1 MTWLGTADMKI
12 LTSQD
17 PSEAE
22 LGPLRQVVGEKEF
35 DTVYL
40 MSNRTPEITDQCV
53 AALKKWKRS
62 IQIKVFQHEG
72 FDPTDY
78 ELVLKHTEKA
88 LCSILPETGN
98 EKGALT
104 FFATPGT
111 PMMVAVLCL
120 MAERLPNVSLIQT
133 SKENGV
139 KYVKWSTPNFLTER
153 KVKQIEEASSA
164 ETPECFRGLV
174 VSSEKMRELLNQA
187 LRYAMYNIP
196 VLLLGET
203 GTGKSMIAER
213 IHKASKRTGKF
224 VSVNCGAIPENL
236 LESELFGTVKGAYTG
251 AIDKK
256 GKFEEAEKGTFF
268 LDEIGELPLNLQVKL
283 LQVLQEKKVTRLGE
297 NIPRNVDVRI
307 VAATNRNLRQMVTE
321 GTFREDLFY
330 RLAVAEIKLP
340 PLRERGAADIIKAA
354 ENALRTANKLL
365 FEDKQGEYKNL
376 SESVRKFITSKS
388 WPGNFRELNS
398 VILRAVLNS
407 PGKELTV
414 QDIRDAMLDDMCED
428 APLSSGM
435 LPIKDNGFELP
446 QYTSDGGFNLEDTLN
461 RVEKYYIELALKD
474 SGWKKTEAA
483 RLLGI
488 KNYQNLTPR
497 MKKYGLS
504 D

>member
-1 MTWLGTADMKI
+1 MTWLGTADKNI
-12 LTSQD
+12 LTAPDQS
-17 PSEAE
+17 E
-22 LGPLRQVVGEKEF
+22 LGPLRQVVEEKGF
-35 DTVYL
+35 DTICL

-53 AALKKWKRS
+53 AALKKWKKK
-62 IQIKVFQHEG
+62 IQIKVFQYKD

-78 ELVLKHTEKA
+78 ELVLKYTEET

-98 EKGALT
+98 EEGVLT

-133 SKENGV
+133 SKESGV

-164 ETPECFRGLV
+164 ETPDCFRDLV
-174 VSSEKMRELLNQA
+174 VSSETMRVLLSQA
-187 LRYAMYNIP
+187 LRYARYNIP

-213 IHKASKRTGKF
+213 IHNASKRTGKF

-236 LESELFGTVKGAYTG
+236 LEGELFGSAKGAYTG
-251 AIDKK
+251 ASDKK
-256 GKFEEAEKGTFF
+256 GKIAEADKGTLF
-268 LDEIGELPLNLQVKL
+268 LDEIGEMPLTQQVKL

-297 NIPRNVDVRI
+297 NTPRDIDVRI
-307 VAATNRNLRQMVTE
+307 VAATNRNLQQMVRD

-330 RLAVAEIKLP
+330 RLAVAMLKMP
-340 PLRERGAADIIKAA
+340 PLRDRGAADIIKAA
-354 ENALRTANKLL
+354 ENSLLTANRML
-365 FEDKQGEYKNL
+365 FESRAKEYKSF
-376 SESVRKFITSKS
+376 SENVRLFISSQK

-414 QDIRDAMLDDMCED
+414 QDIRDAMLDDSGMPCED
-428 APLSSGM
+428 EGAPV
-435 LPIKDNGFELP
+435 LP
-446 QYTSDGGFNLEDTLN
+446 QYRSDGQFNLEDALN
-461 RVEKYYIELALKD
+461 RVEKHYIELALKD
-474 SGWKKTEAA
+474 ADRKKTEAA

-488 KNYQNLTPR
+488 KNYQNLSTR
-497 MKKYGLS
+497 MKKYGL
-504 D
+504 

>member
-12 LTSQD
+12 LTAQD
-17 PSEAE
+17 PSGAE
-22 LGPLRQVVGEKEF
+22 TGPLRRVVREIGF

-40 MSNRTPEITDQCV
+40 MSNRPPEITGQCV
-53 AALKKWKRS
+53 AALKKWEKK
-62 IQIKVFQHEG
+62 IQVKVFQHED

-78 ELVLKHTEKA
+78 ELVLKHTEEA

-98 EKGALT
+98 ERGSLT

-153 KVKQIEEASSA
+153 VVKQIEEASSA
-164 ETPECFRGLV
+164 ETPDCFRDIV
-174 VSSEKMRELLNQA
+174 FSSETMRVLLRQA
-187 LRYAMYNIP
+187 LRYARFNIP

-213 IHKASKRTGKF
+213 IHKASRRSGRF

-251 AIDKK
+251 AVDKK
-256 GKFEEAEKGTFF
+256 GKFEEAEGGTFF

-283 LQVLQEKKVTRLGE
+283 LHVLQEKKVTRLGA
-297 NIPRNVDVRI
+297 NIPKEIDVRI
-307 VAATNRNLRQMVTE
+307 VAATNRNLQRMVGE

-330 RLAVAEIKLP
+330 RLAVAILKMP
-340 PLRERGAADIIKAA
+340 PLRDRGAADIIKAA
-354 ENALRTANKLL
+354 EQSLQKANEML
-365 FEDKQGEYKNL
+365 FESRQKEYKVF
-376 SESVRKFITSKS
+376 SESVRLFISLKQWS
-388 WPGNFRELNS
+388 GNFRELNS
-398 VILRAVLNS
+398 VILRAVLNA

-414 QDIRDAMLDDMCED
+414 QDIRDAMLDDRGMSRED
-428 APLSSGM
+428 EGGSV
-435 LPIKDNGFELP
+435 LP
-446 QYTSDGGFNLEDTLN
+446 QYTSDGSFNMEDALN
-461 RVEKYYIELALKD
+461 RVEKHYIELALKD
-474 SGWKKTEAA
+474 AGGKKTEAA